1 MVYLITKTNNLIM
14 NQTITQDVLASK
26 GIRFLNFIIDYIV
39 FIIVSFVIG
48 AAIGFFSEI
57 TGNYALYDF
66 IVYNDS
72 LLFEYAYTIV
82 IWTIYYTTME
92 TLTGKSIG
100 KFITKSQAVMADGSK
115 LTFEKALVRSLCR
128 FIPFEQ
134 FSFLGEG
141 GKGWH
146 DSITKTFVV
155 DDKKFREKQETDLG
169 LEELGKPLE

>member
-1 MVYLITKTNNLIM
+1 M
-14 NQTITQDVLASK
+14 NKTITQDVLATK
-26 GIRFLNFIIDYIV
+26 GVRFLNFIIDYIV
-39 FIIVSFVIG
+39 FIIINFAIG

-57 TGNYALYDF
+57 TGNYAVYDF

-72 LLFEYAYTIV
+72 ILFEYGYTIV

-92 TLTGKSIG
+92 TLAGKSVG
-100 KFITKSQAVMADGSK
+100 KFITKSKAVMADGSK

-128 FIPFEQ
+128 FIPFEP
-134 FSFLGEG
+134 FSFLGED

-155 DDKKFREKQETDLG
+155 DDKKFREKQETELG
-169 LEELGKPLE
+169 LEELGKPVE